1 MLPSSQPRLLQIF
14 SARYLEFVPE
24 NTLKGD
30 VALIV
35 KIDNIAL
42 FSAKV
47 RHFFK
52 PDKRFRQNFSE

>member
-1 MLPSSQPRLLQIF
+1 MLPSGQPKLLQIF

-30 VALIV
+30 VSLIV
-35 KIDNIAL
+35 YYNRYNFL
-42 FSAKV
+42 NFSAKL

-52 PDKRFRQNFSE
+52 SYKC